1 MNAETSNDG
10 RQGYWR
16 EANSAGNAI
25 VAIVVADIVS
35 YNWYCG
41 STLLLYTPI
50 HQGRRRIKLW
60 QSAIVKYLI

>member
-1 MNAETSNDG
+1 MNERRNVQRRAA
-10 RQGYWR
+10 RR

-50 HQGRRRIKLW
+50 TKDGEESNFGK
-60 QSAIVKYLI
+60 AP